1 MAEKKMT
8 PKQLERY
15 KKILL
20 KEREEAQNLI
30 YAINEMQKRGSKDS
44 SGDLSS
50 YTIHQADL
58 GTDTINAETNVY
70 HLNRCMEK
78 VKNIN
83 KALHRIHDES
93 YGICEM
99 CGEKISNKRLKVVP
113 FARQCISC
121 KSISEQKKR
130 RNRK

>member
-1 MAEKKMT
+1 MSDKKLT
-8 PKQLERY
+8 PKQLEKY
-15 KKILL
+15 KNILF
-20 KEREEAQNLI
+20 KEREEAQKLI
-30 YAINEMQKRGSKDS
+30 GTINEIQKRGSKES

-50 YTIHQADL
+50 YSIHQADL
-58 GTDTINAETNVY
+58 GTDTITAETNVY

-83 KALHRIHDES
+83 KALHRIHDET

-99 CGEKISNKRLKVVP
+99 CGKKISSKRLNIVP
-113 FARQCISC
+113 FARQCITC
-121 KSISEQKKR
+121 KSESEQKQR

>member
-1 MAEKKMT
+1 MPNKKLT
-8 PKQLERY
+8 PKQLEKY
-15 KKILL
+15 KNILMQ
-20 KEREEAQNLI
+20 EREEAQKLI
-30 YAINEMQKRGSKDS
+30 NTINDMQKRGSKES

-50 YTIHQADL
+50 YSIHQADL

-83 KALHRIHDES
+83 KALHSIHDES

-99 CGEKISNKRLKVVP
+99 CGVQISANRLKVVP
-113 FARQCISC
+113 FARKCIAC
-121 KSISEQKKR
+121 KSESEAKKR
-130 RNRK
+130 RNR